1 MMAILMGALLTL
13 VWIAGFAMCE
23 RSPVQ
28 HPGMKTGNERL
39 DQPSVRRWLIR
50 PMQWLLEKSGILDRL
65 QPFMSALHSKLYVL
79 HGTSWTVEAT
89 KQFTVFAIGCGYT
102 SAIGGAWLSALSG
115 ERMLLYL
122 GLLLGAAIP
131 TAKWRDTVSK
141 FEQRKQNILLDI
153 PEVMSKLML
162 LLGAGETVQRALIR
176 CTDRRE
182 DKDKR
187 DNTLLI
193 ELRRANEEVRN
204 GQSFSAA
211 MEAFSRRCA
220 VQEVSLFTTTILLN
234 YRRGGDRL
242 VLSLKE
248 LSYSLWE
255 KRKAVARSR
264 GEEASSK
271 LVFPLVGIFLIL
283 MALVAS
289 PAILMMGG

>member
-1 MMAILMGALLTL
+1 MAILIGALLTI
-13 VWIAGFAMCE
+13 VWIAGFTINE
-23 RSPVQ
+23 RSQARQKVI
-28 HPGMKTGNERL
+28 KTGDEKL
-39 DQPSVRRWLIR
+39 DHPTVRRLLII
-50 PMQWLLEKSGILDRL
+50 PMLWVLEKSGLLDRM
-65 QPFMSALHSKLYVL
+65 QPFLSALHGKMFVL
-79 HGTSWTVEAT
+79 HGATWTVDAT
-89 KQFTVFAIGCGYT
+89 KQFAVFTIGCGY
-102 SAIGGAWLSALSG
+102 AAAACGAWLSLLSG
-115 ERMLLYL
+115 ERSLLYM
-122 GLLLGAAIP
+122 GLLLGVIIPAAR
-131 TAKWRDTVSK
+131 WRDTIRK
-141 FEQRKQNILLDI
+141 FEQRKQDILLVI

-176 CTDRRE
+176 CAERRDDR
-182 DKDKR
+182 DKR
-187 DNTLLI
+187 EIPLLI
-193 ELRRANEEVRN
+193 ELRRANEEIRN

-271 LVFPLVGIFLIL
+271 LVFPLVGIF
-283 MALVAS
+283 
-289 PAILMMGG
+289 